1 MSLNTRPGQKRKV
14 LLVAKSSIIV
24 IYRTMQIDDEDI
36 SAFDAD
42 KMKSD
47 KRVVMREFAHK
58 LRSNIGK
65 IPFSDDVTASFYC
78 AMDGKSPAFVKAVLF
93 GALAYFIMPADVIPD
108 FIAGLG
114 FTDDASVLIA
124 AMATVKRHINE
135 EHRQKARIFLDKED
149 SKENIS

>member
-1 MSLNTRPGQKRKV
+1 MLK
-14 LLVAKSSIIV
+14 
-24 IYRTMQIDDEDI
+24 DDDDI

-42 KMKSD
+42 KMQSD
-47 KRVVMREFAHK
+47 KRLVMREFALK

-65 IPFSDDVTASFYC
+65 IPFADDVTSSFYC

-114 FTDDASVLIA
+114 FTDDASVLMAAIA
-124 AMATVKRHINE
+124 TAKKYITE
-135 EHRQKARIFLDKED
+135 EHRQKARIFLDKEEHKD
-149 SKENIS
+149 AS